1 MAEGLRYKRVL
12 LKISGALFGEE
23 LSGGISLTEVEHLAG
38 RIQAAAGTGAQ
49 LAVVIGG
56 GNIVRGA
63 QFSLAGA
70 ERAAADYMGM
80 LGTVINGM
88 ALQISLEHIGVETR
102 LLSAIWMQEL
112 AEPYIRR
119 RCIRHLDK
127 GRVVLLVGGTGNPHF
142 TTDTTAALRATEI
155 DADVLLKATKV
166 DGVYSADPLK
176 EPDAQKFDEVSY
188 LDVLNKRLQVMDLT
202 AISMCMDNHLPVV
215 VFDMKREGNIEKA
228 IRGERIGTLVGDI

>member
-1 MAEGLRYKRVL
+1 MSAEIRYKRVV

-38 RIQAAAGTGAQ
+38 RIKGAAGTGAQ
-49 LAVVIGG
+49 LAVVVGG

-119 RCIRHLDK
+119 RCIRHLEK
-127 GRVVLLVGGTGNPHF
+127 GRVVLLAGGTGNPDRLF
-142 TTDTTAALRATEI
+142 STEEQRRDLRRFF
-155 DADVLLKATKV
+155 
-166 DGVYSADPLK
+166 GY
-176 EPDAQKFDEVSY
+176 
-188 LDVLNKRLQVMDLT
+188 
-202 AISMCMDNHLPVV
+202 
-215 VFDMKREGNIEKA
+215 
-228 IRGERIGTLVGDI
+228 

>member
-1 MAEGLRYKRVL
+1 MAEEVRYKRVL
-12 LKISGALFGEE
+12 LKISGAFFG
-23 LSGGISLTEVEHLAG
+23 SDGAGGIDLDEVEHLAEQ
-38 RIQAAAGTGAQ
+38 IKSASQTGAQ

-63 QFSLAGA
+63 QFNLAGT

-80 LGTVINGM
+80 LATVINGM

-142 TTDTTAALRATEI
+142 TTDTAAALRATEI
-155 DADVLLKATKV
+155 GADVLLKATNV
-166 DGVYSADPLK
+166 DGIYNADPAK
-176 EPDAQKFDEVSY
+176 APAATRYDRISY
-188 LDVLNKRLQVMDLT
+188 LEILNKKLEVMDMT
-202 AISMCMDNHLPVV
+202 AISLCMDHGLPIV
-215 VFDMKREGNIEKA
+215 VFKMKEEGNVEKA
-228 IRGERIGTLVGDI
+228 IRGEQIGTLVGDT